1 MRGRFARSAQLE
13 RGAAFPAQISN
24 QLRARRTHL
33 GLSTMSVA
41 RVLGIGA
48 NQYRAYESGAKLTPE
63 LLLTRIA
70 EYFGVPALWL
80 SPNLVHKTADAQKA
94 VLRDRYRV
102 ATVEDRVNDLI
113 TVFCKLDLERQQE
126 LLAVAARLR
135 TRSSRGDA

>member
-13 RGAAFPAQISN
+13 RGAAFPAQIGN

-48 NQYRAYESGAKLTPE
+48 NQYRAYETNAKLPPE

-70 EYFGVPALWL
+70 EYFAVPALWL
-80 SPNLVHKTADAQKA
+80 SPNLVLKTADAQKA
-94 VLRDRYRV
+94 MLQPRGRYRI
-102 ATVEDRVNDLI
+102 ATEEDRVKYLI
-113 TVFCKLDLERQQE
+113 NAFCKLDVERRNFSP
-126 LLAVAARLR
+126 LPAR
-135 TRSSRGDA
+135 